1 MELKLI
7 ICIFIKQISFKK
19 LVIWLVFYILVRF
32 LPMDENQRTN
42 DCHPS
47 TDDSCYDARAQS
59 SVSQNRVLGFPRL
72 LWRSRS
78 RSIARASAISIH
90 HRCAGDERNA
100 LENYYT
106 PLATDWFVCVFLPAL
121 QMAHAKR
128 LPVDAVA
135 AAARSKPNLLR
146 EIFTGLGLGV
156 FCESRILCVSLSL
169 CPFYLSVAK

>member
-1 MELKLI
+1 
-7 ICIFIKQISFKK
+7 
-19 LVIWLVFYILVRF
+19 
-32 LPMDENQRTN
+32 MDENRRTN

-47 TDDSCYDARAQS
+47 TDDDSCYDARAQS
-59 SVSQNRVLGFPRL
+59 SVSQNRFLGFPRL

-78 RSIARASAISIH
+78 IALARAISIH

-156 FCESRILCVSLSL
+156 FCESRILCLSLSL
-169 CPFYLSVAK
+169 SVSLLSFCCQVVRI